1 MSLRKKGIEGKE
13 NFIINFDF
21 NDLWCRDPCH
31 SILWCNMIQP
41 SPLIGSALC
50 IIATVDYEF
59 LFAFLKAVIK
69 GKFYLLI
76 RKNKTIFLSWEK
88 FCCTLKRP
96 THLLIYFLLQ
106 LVQKKMLEPFMFCNT
121 TSQDLW
127 KS

>member
-13 NFIINFDF
+13 NFIIKFDF

-41 SPLIGSALC
+41 SPLNGSALC

-76 RKNKTIFLSWEK
+76 RKNKNDIPQLRK
-88 FCCTLKRP
+88 V
-96 THLLIYFLLQ
+96 LLY
-106 LVQKKMLEPFMFCNT
+106 T
-121 TSQDLW
+121 
-127 KS
+127 